1 MRPIYIFTEKVTI
14 SINTAEPVTEIKAA
28 ELEGGINAAE
38 PVTEIKA
45 AEPDG
50 GIKAS
55 EPDGVIG
62 AEADIENAISA
73 LADVPLCMVH
83 KVMDVLREV
92 CDEIDG

>member
-1 MRPIYIFTEKVTI
+1 MRPIYIFTDNVNI
-14 SINTAEPVTEIKAA
+14 SINTAEPVTEIETA
-28 ELEGGINAAE
+28 ELEGGI
-38 PVTEIKA
+38 KA
-45 AEPDG
+45 AELDG
-50 GIKAS
+50 
-55 EPDGVIG
+55 G

>member
-1 MRPIYIFTEKVTI
+1 MRPIYIFTDNVNI
-14 SINTAEPVTEIKAA
+14 SINTAEPVTEIKVA
-28 ELEGGINAAE
+28 ELEGGI
-38 PVTEIKA
+38 KA
-45 AEPDG
+45 AELDG
-50 GIKAS
+50 
-55 EPDGVIG
+55 G

>member
-1 MRPIYIFTEKVTI
+1 MRPIYIFTENVNI
-14 SINTAEPVTEIKAA
+14 SINTTEPVTE
-28 ELEGGINAAE
+28 
-38 PVTEIKA
+38 
-45 AEPDG
+45 
-50 GIKAS
+50 IKAS

>member
-1 MRPIYIFTEKVTI
+1 MRSIYIFTDNVNI

-28 ELEGGINAAE
+28 E

-45 AEPDG
+45 AELDG
-50 GIKAS
+50 GIKAA
-55 EPDGVIG
+55 ELEGGIKAAELDGG
-62 AEADIENAISA
+62 AEADIENAISD

>member
-1 MRPIYIFTEKVTI
+1 MRPIYIFTENVNI
-14 SINTAEPVTEIKAA
+14 SINTAEPVTEIETA
-28 ELEGGINAAE
+28 ELEGGINAA
-38 PVTEIKA
+38 
-45 AEPDG
+45 
-50 GIKAS
+50 

>member
-1 MRPIYIFTEKVTI
+1 MRPIYIFTDNVNI

-28 ELEGGINAAE
+28 EL
-38 PVTEIKA
+38 
-45 AEPDG
+45 DG
-50 GIKAS
+50 
-55 EPDGVIG
+55 G

-92 CDEIDG
+92 CDEIEG